1 MSRTRKQK
9 KTGGKAVDNT
19 CGNNKGCPVC
29 EGNRL
34 HKHKKK
40 SPLKE
45 IQEEGTQW
53 KKKKM
58 YVILS

>member
-1 MSRTRKQK
+1 MSRTKKKK
-9 KTGGKAVDNT
+9 KTGGKSVDNS

-40 SPLKE
+40 APLKE
-45 IQEEGTQW
+45 IDVTH
-53 KKKKM
+53 
-58 YVILS
+58 IDH

>member
-1 MSRTRKQK
+1 MSRSKK
-9 KTGGKAVDNT
+9 KPKTGGKSVDSS

-40 SPLKE
+40 QTKGVVDNE
-45 IQEEGTQW
+45 YNI
-53 KKKKM
+53 
-58 YVILS
+58 

>member
-1 MSRTRKQK
+1 MSRTKK
-9 KTGGKAVDNT
+9 KNKTGGKSVDSS

-40 SPLKE
+40 VIKNNG
-45 IQEEGTQW
+45 EEE
-53 KKKKM
+53 
-58 YVILS
+58 L

>member
-1 MSRTRKQK
+1 MSRTKKQK
-9 KTGGKAVDNT
+9 KTGGKSVDSS

-40 SPLKE
+40 QIEQKE
-45 IQEEGTQW
+45 IEDEFNIQT
-53 KKKKM
+53 KDP
-58 YVILS
+58 IRI